1 MNVTVI
7 HVGDLKESYYRE
19 AVAEYEKRLGRFCR
33 VKNVEIKEERLPSSP
48 NESEITAALDAEGKR
63 IIAALPER
71 SLCIA
76 LCVEGAMLS
85 SEQLAETIDKAQSD
99 ITFVI
104 GGSYGLSEEVKKRCG
119 KRISVSKMTFPHRL
133 MRVILAEQI
142 YRAFTINSGGEYHK

>member
-133 MRVILAEQI
+133 MRVILVEQI

>member
-7 HVGDLKESYYRE
+7 HVGNLKESYYRE

-33 VKNVEIKEERLPSSP
+33 VKNTEIKEEKTPSEP
-48 NESEITAALDAEGKR
+48 NESEIAAALDAEGKR

-71 SLCIA
+71 SFCIA
-76 LCVEGAMLS
+76 LCVEGQACS
-85 SEQLAETIDKAQSD
+85 SEELAAIIDKAQSD
-99 ITFVI
+99 LTFVI
-104 GGSYGLSEEVKKRCG
+104 GGSFGLSEEVKKRCD

-142 YRAFTINSGGEYHK
+142 YRAFMINSGGEYHK

>member
-142 YRAFTINSGGEYHK
+142 YRAFMINSGGEYHK

>member
-1 MNVTVI
+1 MNVTII

-48 NESEITAALDAEGKR
+48 NESEIAAALDAEGKR
-63 IIAALPER
+63 IIAVLPER

-76 LCVEGAMLS
+76 LCVEGTMLS

-133 MRVILAEQI
+133 MRVIPAEQI
-142 YRAFTINSGGEYHK
+142 YRAFMINSGGEYHK